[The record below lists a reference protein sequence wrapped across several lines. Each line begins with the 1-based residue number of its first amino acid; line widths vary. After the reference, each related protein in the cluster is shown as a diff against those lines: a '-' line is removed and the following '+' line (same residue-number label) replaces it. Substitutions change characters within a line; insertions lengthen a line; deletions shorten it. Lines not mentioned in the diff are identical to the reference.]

1 MTETNPLSLNRVNLL
16 YFNKLFVA
24 QNNTALSAPSKG
36 KVLLVDQYTMATIA
50 MSYTQT
56 QLLQNDVI
64 LVEML
69 GSHRKLTTMKLLNCV
84 VYIQPRRESI
94 AFLCDELAAP
104 HYGHYQLFFSNT
116 VGKKELEKIAGA
128 DEFEVINQV
137 IELFQEYSVFNDNL
151 FCVADI
157 SDTNGPAQNLV
168 VVESSHLMSLL
179 LSLKKCP
186 IIKYDPSSIDLK
198 RLASEVLYG
207 INSNSNNNLFEDL
220 NRTATSAP
228 ILLILDRK
236 SDPVTPLV
244 TPWTYQSMIHEVI
257 GIDRNIVKLPE
268 SKEQL
273 TLSEIQDVFY
283 QESMYLNYGDLTEK
297 FQKYV
302 DDYKKQT
309 KQSTIQNLKTQDLSE
324 LKRILTRFPEFKK
337 LSNNILKHL
346 NIISEIDKQISSRNL
361 WAVGELEQ
369 TIVCELENQQ
379 TIKTKL
385 MDLVADSTLDRESK
399 IKLVLLYGSK
409 FPKNTA
415 DYNAFVNKLKDPF
428 TTSPIPNEMQL
439 NLLKNFGRIFKSSY
453 ENSSIAHLP
462 NNSNNNIGQIFSQ
475 NRIKIQQL
483 FNSNINSRN
492 KPKNDNIYMQYVP
505 KLEKILQDLITPPDA
520 QSHHAESEFKLATMV
535 PEVLGNGRLGNVQNV
550 QDIIVYFK
558 GGITYEEAR
567 LAYDIS
573 LTNPT
578 VNIVVGSDCILNST
592 QWLDKLSQ
600 LANTANESPATQ
612 PDRKAQLRDIL

>member
-1 MTETNPLSLNRVNLL
+1 MSDSNPLSLNRVNLL

-24 QNNTALSAPSKG
+24 KNNTALSAPSKG
-36 KVLLVDQYTMATIA
+36 KVLLVDQYTMPIIA

-64 LVEML
+64 LVEIL
-69 GSHRKLTTMKLLNCV
+69 SSHKKLTTMKHLNCV
-84 VYIQPRRESI
+84 VYIRPHRESI
-94 AFLCDELAAP
+94 AFLCEELAAP

-128 DEFEVINQV
+128 DEYEVINQV

-151 FCVADI
+151 FCVGNA
-157 SDTNGPAQNLV
+157 SDSNGPVLNLV
-168 VVESSHLMSLL
+168 VDESSHLMSLL

-186 IIKYDPSSIDLK
+186 IIKYDPSSIELK

-207 INSNSNNNLFEDL
+207 INSNSNNNLFDDL
-220 NRTATSAP
+220 NRSAASAP

-268 SKEQL
+268 TKEQL
-273 TLSEIQDVFY
+273 TLSETQDIFY

-297 FQKYV
+297 FQRYV

-379 TIKTKL
+379 TIKAKL

-409 FPKNTA
+409 FPQNTA

-439 NLLKNFGRIFKSSY
+439 NLLKNFSRIFRSSY
-453 ENSSIAHLP
+453 DTSPSAQLANS
-462 NNSNNNIGQIFSQ
+462 SNNNIGQLFSQ

-492 KPKNDNIYMQYVP
+492 RPKNDNIYMQYVP
-505 KLEKILQDLITPPDA
+505 KLEKILHNLIAPPDS
-520 QSHHAESEFKLATMV
+520 QPQIPETDFRLATMV
-535 PEVLGNGRLGNVQNV
+535 PEILGNVQRGNGQTV

-558 GGITYEEAR
+558 GGVTYEEVR
-567 LAYDIS
+567 LAHDIS
-573 LTNPT
+573 LANPM
-578 VNIVVGSDCILNST
+578 VNIVVGSDCILNSA
-592 QWLDKLSQ
+592 QWLEKLSE
-600 LANTANESPATQ
+600 LASIANEAPAAQ
-612 PDRKAQLRDIL
+612 PDRKAKLRDIL